1 MLRVRRFRA
10 TQFFCF
16 FLFGSTSGRRRSIC
30 VRSSFFSFLFV
41 FFFRCWT
48 QAKHLLQTKAAP
60 LTTHQLMGSL
70 VSSSSS
76 SSSFLLL
83 LVLVLQER
91 KKITLVYSLVSFRLQ
106 LEFGRRWWLPLS
118 DCLLPVAPHHII
130 CLTMFYKVNKG
141 AVLQWM

>member
-1 MLRVRRFRA
+1 MCEA
-10 TQFFCF
+10 PS
-16 FLFGSTSGRRRSIC
+16 FLF
-30 VRSSFFSFLFV
+30 FFV

-70 VSSSSS
+70 VSSSS

-106 LEFGRRWWLPLS
+106 LEFGRR
-118 DCLLPVAPHHII
+118 
-130 CLTMFYKVNKG
+130 
-141 AVLQWM
+141 

>member
-1 MLRVRRFRA
+1 
-10 TQFFCF
+10 
-16 FLFGSTSGRRRSIC
+16 
-30 VRSSFFSFLFV
+30 
-41 FFFRCWT
+41 
-48 QAKHLLQTKAAP
+48 
-60 LTTHQLMGSL
+60 MGSL
-70 VSSSSS
+70 VSS

-130 CLTMFYKVNKG
+130 CITMFYKVNKG

>member
-1 MLRVRRFRA
+1 M
-10 TQFFCF
+10 
-16 FLFGSTSGRRRSIC
+16 
-30 VRSSFFSFLFV
+30 RSSFFSFLFCF

-70 VSSSSS
+70 VSS

-106 LEFGRRWWLPLS
+106 LEFGRR
-118 DCLLPVAPHHII
+118 
-130 CLTMFYKVNKG
+130 
-141 AVLQWM
+141 